1 MSSSLN
7 FFNGVPLA
15 SVKHARFLTRA
26 GDFYSVAK
34 LIFNRKTYNFSDAA
48 ENGAVCYG
56 SNYANWVFIAPDDR
70 FDWDAMAEMTL
81 GDMMT
86 YVIEIATASPVP
98 AWDEFVAWLNGES
111 ETLDKVLNACTR
123 AYLVSV
129 DGSESKSTCLYNG
142 VELPDINAVWTDKET
157 YPYAYLSRMDLDED
171 NVSVHG
177 YALYLSDT
185 VGYRNST
192 THFWMIPT
200 SSKVATYFLEDGT
213 SQYLMATSKDST
225 EVATMLSYPEEAVT
239 PDYMIYCVWC
249 NADICDDNDTA
260 TVYLAASDPVPAG
273 GVYTECNVP
282 KLTGSTDF
290 PGFAACLKDATTP
303 AHEEAAASFRTADKA
318 FSFGIEL
325 WGADSETG
333 KEQKA
338 ATLLFTVR
346 E

>member
-26 GDFYSVAK
+26 GDFYSIAK

-70 FDWDAMAEMTL
+70 FDWDAMAEMTF

-123 AYLVSV
+123 A
-129 DGSESKSTCLYNG
+129 
-142 VELPDINAVWTDKET
+142 
-157 YPYAYLSRMDLDED
+157 
-171 NVSVHG
+171 
-177 YALYLSDT
+177 
-185 VGYRNST
+185 
-192 THFWMIPT
+192 
-200 SSKVATYFLEDGT
+200 
-213 SQYLMATSKDST
+213 
-225 EVATMLSYPEEAVT
+225 
-239 PDYMIYCVWC
+239 
-249 NADICDDNDTA
+249 
-260 TVYLAASDPVPAG
+260 YLAASDPVPAG

>member
-26 GDFYSVAK
+26 GDFYSIAK
-34 LIFNRKTYNFSDAA
+34 LIFNRKTYSFSDAA

-142 VELPDINAVWTDKET
+142 VELPALPDWDQEA
-157 YPYAYLSRMDLDED
+157 YPYACIVRSWSGSYCFIATKSPAY
-171 NVSVHG
+171 V
-177 YALYLSDT
+177 
-185 VGYRNST
+185 RNST
-192 THFWMIPT
+192 TASRSNDLVLDWDSNSMRCFLAFDGLSWGIPSLST
-200 SSKVATYFLEDGT
+200 AYGDVLFYRESSG
-213 SQYLMATSKDST
+213 
-225 EVATMLSYPEEAVT
+225 
-239 PDYMIYCVWC
+239 
-249 NADICDDNDTA
+249 NDIFMWANYD
-260 TVYLAASDPVPAG
+260 VYYGSPLYLAASDPVPAG

-333 KEQKA
+333 EEQKA